1 MKNDGQPIEDSVP
14 WNSWY
19 TKDPRWLNNVF
30 LFSTEFWAEH
40 LKNHPVEVPA
50 YWWVL
55 IFWILKSLIF
65 VIWIIQP
72 GIIEKW
78 QWQNLWIQFQPH
90 QSWNSTSEVPFY
102 RRGFSQFNLSTG
114 KTFVRVFSKCSNQ
127 DVSLF
132 AWWPNLVDVRGI
144 KVDSFPN
151 LFLHTTTTRQK
162 WKETGNNIIERP
174 N

>member
-1 MKNDGQPIEDSVP
+1 M
-14 WNSWY
+14 
-19 TKDPRWLNNVF
+19 
-30 LFSTEFWAEH
+30 
-40 LKNHPVEVPA
+40 PA

-55 IFWILKSLIF
+55 IFLILKSLIF

-114 KTFVRVFSKCSNQ
+114 SQLKSRKCEWQKRGGLKTFVGVFSKCSNQ

-162 WKETGNNIIERP
+162 WKETGNNIIKRP